1 MYFYQKIVAVIMR
14 MILAGTSPF
23 IINSICK
30 ICAEF
35 YPTNS
40 QLFVVGEIY
49 ENTVLC
55 IIGKPVDVSYS
66 RVFRQGVE
74 SPVAAFERILRA
86 VIDYIYLD
94 VEDLDAEDLWQTD
107 DIPAPND
114 FSLIQ
119 KEIEKCL
126 QDALVNASKDD
137 SVSSTLR
144 ISILDLLA
152 KNFETTVDDRELAI
166 SIKVGGLLK
175 KFWDMDVCELNLTF
189 RSIRLN

>member
-1 MYFYQKIVAVIMR
+1 VAVIMR

-35 YPTNS
+35 YPQDN
-40 QLFVVGEIY
+40 QLFSVGEIY

-55 IIGKPVDVSYS
+55 IIGKPADVSFS

-86 VIDYIYLD
+86 VIDYVYLD
-94 VEDLDAEDLWQTD
+94 ADSLWQTD
-107 DIPAPND
+107 DIPVPAEDKFTLVLKQMEN
-114 FSLIQ
+114 SLH
-119 KEIEKCL
+119 
-126 QDALVNASKDD
+126 DALVEASKDD
-137 SVSSTLR
+137 SISSSLR
-144 ISILDLLA
+144 ISILGILS
-152 KNFETTVDDRELAI
+152 KNFESTLDERELAK

-175 KFWDMDVCELNLTF
+175 TFWNIEVCAFTLNSLDQ
-189 RSIRLN
+189 LA